1 MKKEIAQV
9 AVEHISVEELF
20 GVYSYKLPN
29 TSEKGIEKLLIIYG
43 DNGTGKT
50 TILKLFFYLL
60 STRDK
65 SGYKTKIA
73 ETRFKKFVVQ
83 LKNGIEI
90 GAKRECSTCGT
101 FTYYIAKNNEILKSI
116 ELKADSDNSIQLDA
130 GSKEDIIY
138 QEILNYIRNLNI
150 TTFYLS
156 DDRKVLNSIT
166 SKNANLHN
174 SPRFFINESDII
186 FSKGLERNEIKKIL
200 NERRLDLEAT
210 LERLIDWIRNRVI
223 TGSRMGEKN
232 SQGVFSDIIKNYIKL
247 SEADSI
253 IKDKISLTK
262 ELDEL
267 EKRIP
272 KFVEYGLIEKFDTNA
287 IKRSLKKAE
296 TSEQER
302 FLGTIISP
310 FLESINAKLQ
320 ALEPVCESIE
330 MFIRTINDYL

>member
-210 LERLIDWIRNRVI
+210 LERLIDWIRN
-223 TGSRMGEKN
+223 
-232 SQGVFSDIIKNYIKL
+232 
-247 SEADSI
+247 
-253 IKDKISLTK
+253 
-262 ELDEL
+262 
-267 EKRIP
+267 
-272 KFVEYGLIEKFDTNA
+272 
-287 IKRSLKKAE
+287 
-296 TSEQER
+296 
-302 FLGTIISP
+302 
-310 FLESINAKLQ
+310 
-320 ALEPVCESIE
+320 
-330 MFIRTINDYL
+330 

>member
-101 FTYYIAKNNEILKSI
+101 FTYYIA
-116 ELKADSDNSIQLDA
+116 
-130 GSKEDIIY
+130 
-138 QEILNYIRNLNI
+138 
-150 TTFYLS
+150 
-156 DDRKVLNSIT
+156 
-166 SKNANLHN
+166 
-174 SPRFFINESDII
+174 
-186 FSKGLERNEIKKIL
+186 
-200 NERRLDLEAT
+200 
-210 LERLIDWIRNRVI
+210 
-223 TGSRMGEKN
+223 
-232 SQGVFSDIIKNYIKL
+232 
-247 SEADSI
+247 
-253 IKDKISLTK
+253 
-262 ELDEL
+262 
-267 EKRIP
+267 
-272 KFVEYGLIEKFDTNA
+272 
-287 IKRSLKKAE
+287 
-296 TSEQER
+296 
-302 FLGTIISP
+302 
-310 FLESINAKLQ
+310 
-320 ALEPVCESIE
+320 
-330 MFIRTINDYL
+330 